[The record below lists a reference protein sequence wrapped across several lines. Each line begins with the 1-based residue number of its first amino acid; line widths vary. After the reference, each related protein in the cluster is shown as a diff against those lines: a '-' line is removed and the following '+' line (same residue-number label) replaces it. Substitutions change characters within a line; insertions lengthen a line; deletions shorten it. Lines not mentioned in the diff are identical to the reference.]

1 MWSTSAAAP
10 GKAIG
15 TAVASS
21 QLPEIM
27 ANGRNHS
34 TGMGR
39 KGSQTSRG
47 LEGQRKATWRAALQV
62 RWEVSPGERETC
74 K

>member
-34 TGMGR
+34 TGIGR
-39 KGSQTSRG
+39 EAKLPEVWKAKGKPPGG
-47 LEGQRKATWRAALQV
+47 LHFRLGGKSLPKE
-62 RWEVSPGERETC
+62 ERY